1 MRIRWLAAGPRGR
14 IVSNPARAGRAHRPH
29 KAASRVPVPIAL
41 PARAR
46 PVNRQQDASMNDT
59 PHADLETTP
68 ADPRRR
74 HWLHG
79 AAAGLAGL
87 ALGPL
92 AGLPALAQ
100 GSDKRLRIGFQ
111 KYGNFVVLKARGTL
125 EKRLA
130 SQGVAVQWLEFPAG
144 PQLLEGLNAGAIDV
158 GTVGE
163 TPPIFAQAAGVDF
176 VYIGNEPPAPHG
188 EAIVV
193 LPDSPIRTVAQLRG
207 KKVAF
212 NKGSNVHYLLVKAL
226 EHAGLTY
233 ADIQPV
239 YLTPADARAAFV
251 QRSVDAWVIWDPYLA
266 AAERQ
271 LGARVV
277 ANGDGLV
284 RNTQYY
290 LAARKYAAAQPQ
302 VLRTLLDEVDAVDRW
317 GRDNVPEVA
326 AQLSPL
332 VGLDAPTLEIALKR
346 AGYGVQPITDATLAY
361 QQKIADAF
369 STLKLIPARVTVANA
384 R

>member
-1 MRIRWLAAGPRGR
+1 MSKR
-14 IVSNPARAGRAHRPH
+14 HT
-29 KAASRVPVPIAL
+29 PI
-41 PARAR
+41 
-46 PVNRQQDASMNDT
+46 DT
-59 PHADLETTP
+59 AP
-68 ADPRRR
+68 ADARRR
-74 HWLHG
+74 RLLHG
-79 AAAGLAGL
+79 AAAGLAGFAL
-87 ALGPL
+87 APL
-92 AGLPALAQ
+92 AGAPAHAQ
-100 GSDKRLRIGFQ
+100 GHGARLRIGFQ

-130 SQGVAVQWLEFPAG
+130 SQRVAVEWLEFPAG

-176 VYIGNEPPAPHG
+176 VYIGSEPPAPRG

-193 LPDSPIRTVAQLRG
+193 PSESPIRSVAQLRG
-207 KKVAF
+207 KKVAL

-226 EHAGLTY
+226 EHAGLAY

-251 QRSVDAWVIWDPYLA
+251 QRNVDAWVIWDPYLA

-271 LGARVV
+271 LNARAI
-277 ANGDGLV
+277 ANGEGLV
-284 RNTQYY
+284 RNTQYF

-302 VLRTLLDEVDAVDRW
+302 VLRALLDEVDAVDRW
-317 GRDNVPEVA
+317 ARDHVADVA

-332 VGLDAPTLEIALKR
+332 VGLDAPTLEVALKR

-361 QQKIADAF
+361 QQSIADAF

>member
-1 MRIRWLAAGPRGR
+1 
-14 IVSNPARAGRAHRPH
+14 
-29 KAASRVPVPIAL
+29 
-41 PARAR
+41 
-46 PVNRQQDASMNDT
+46 MNDT
-59 PHADLETTP
+59 PHADVEPTP
-68 ADPRRR
+68 TNPHRR
-74 HWLHG
+74 HWLQG

-92 AGLPALAQ
+92 AGLPAHAQ
-100 GSDKRLRIGFQ
+100 DSGTRLRVGFQ

-130 SQGVAVQWLEFPAG
+130 SQGVTVQWLEFPAG

-163 TPPIFAQAAGVDF
+163 TPPIFAQAGGVDF
-176 VYIGNEPPAPHG
+176 VYIGNEPPAPQG

-193 LPDSPIRTVAQLRG
+193 LPDSPIRNVAQLRG

-233 ADIQPV
+233 ADIQPI

-251 QRSVDAWVIWDPYLA
+251 QRNVDAWVIWDPYLA

-271 LGARVV
+271 IGARVI
-277 ANGDGLV
+277 ANGEGLV

-290 LAARKYAAAQPQ
+290 LAARKYAAAHPQ
-302 VLRTLLDEVDAVDRW
+302 VLRALLDEVDAVDRW
-317 GRDNVPEVA
+317 ARDHVTEVA

-332 VGLDAPTLEIALKR
+332 VGLDAPTLEVALKR
-346 AGYGVQPITDATLAY
+346 AGYGVQPISDATLAY
-361 QQKIADAF
+361 QQNIADAF
-369 STLKLIPARVTVANA
+369 SALKLIPGKLSVASAR
-384 R
+384 

>member
-1 MRIRWLAAGPRGR
+1 
-14 IVSNPARAGRAHRPH
+14 RAEANG
-29 KAASRVPVPIAL
+29 
-41 PARAR
+41 
-46 PVNRQQDASMNDT
+46 T
-59 PHADLETTP
+59 
-68 ADPRRR
+68 
-74 HWLHG
+74 
-79 AAAGLAGL
+79 
-87 ALGPL
+87 
-92 AGLPALAQ
+92 
-100 GSDKRLRIGFQ
+100 RLRIGFQ

-130 SQGVAVQWLEFPAG
+130 NQGVTVQWLEFPAG

-176 VYIGNEPPAPHG
+176 VYIGNEPPAPQG

-226 EHAGLTY
+226 EHAGLAY
-233 ADIQPV
+233 ADIQPI

-277 ANGDGLV
+277 ANGDALV

-290 LAARKYAAAQPQ
+290 LAARKYAAAHPQ
-302 VLRTLLDEVDAVDRW
+302 VLRALLDEVDAVDRW
-317 GRDNVPEVA
+317 ARDHVPEVA

-332 VGLDAPTLEIALKR
+332 VGLDAPTLEVALKR
-346 AGYGVQPITDATLAY
+346 AGYGVQPITDATVAY
-361 QQKIADAF
+361 QQNIADAF
-369 STLKLIPARVTVANA
+369 STLKLIPGKLSVASAR
-384 R
+384 

>member
-1 MRIRWLAAGPRGR
+1 
-14 IVSNPARAGRAHRPH
+14 
-29 KAASRVPVPIAL
+29 
-41 PARAR
+41 
-46 PVNRQQDASMNDT
+46 MNDT

-68 ADPRRR
+68 VNPRRR
-74 HWLHG
+74 QWLHG

-92 AGLPALAQ
+92 AAAAARADDSGT
-100 GSDKRLRIGFQ
+100 RLRIGFQ

-130 SQGVAVQWLEFPAG
+130 SQGVTVQWLEFPAG

-176 VYIGNEPPAPHG
+176 VYIGNEPPAPQG

-193 LPDSPIRTVAQLRG
+193 LPDSPIRTLAQLRG

-233 ADIQPV
+233 ADIQPI

-277 ANGDGLV
+277 ANGEGLV

-290 LAARKYAAAQPQ
+290 LAARKYAAAHPQ
-302 VLRTLLDEVDAVDRW
+302 VLRALLDEVDAVDRW
-317 GRDNVPEVA
+317 ARDHVPEVA

-332 VGLDAPTLEIALKR
+332 VGLDAPTLEVALKR
-346 AGYGVQPITDATLAY
+346 AGYGVQPITDATVAY
-361 QQKIADAF
+361 QQSIADAF
-369 STLKLIPARVTVANA
+369 TTLKLIPGKLSVASAR
-384 R
+384 

>member
-1 MRIRWLAAGPRGR
+1 MSKR
-14 IVSNPARAGRAHRPH
+14 HT
-29 KAASRVPVPIAL
+29 PI
-41 PARAR
+41 
-46 PVNRQQDASMNDT
+46 DT
-59 PHADLETTP
+59 AP
-68 ADPRRR
+68 ADVRRR
-74 HWLHG
+74 RLLHG
-79 AAAGLAGL
+79 AAAGLAGFAL
-87 ALGPL
+87 APL
-92 AGLPALAQ
+92 AGAPAHAQ
-100 GSDKRLRIGFQ
+100 GHGARLRIGFQ

-130 SQGVAVQWLEFPAG
+130 SQRVAVEWLEFPAG

-176 VYIGNEPPAPHG
+176 VYIGSEPPAPRG

-193 LPDSPIRTVAQLRG
+193 PSDSPIRSVAQLRG
-207 KKVAF
+207 KKVAL

-226 EHAGLTY
+226 EHAGLAY

-251 QRSVDAWVIWDPYLA
+251 QRNVDAWVIWDPYLA

-271 LGARVV
+271 LNARAI
-277 ANGDGLV
+277 ANGEGLV
-284 RNTQYY
+284 RNTQYF

-302 VLRTLLDEVDAVDRW
+302 VLRALLDEVDAVDRW
-317 GRDNVPEVA
+317 ARDHVPDVA

-332 VGLDAPTLEIALKR
+332 VGLDAPTLEVALTR
-346 AGYGVQPITDATLAY
+346 AGYGVQPITNATLAY
-361 QQKIADAF
+361 QQSIADAF

>member
-1 MRIRWLAAGPRGR
+1 E
-14 IVSNPARAGRAHRPH
+14 
-29 KAASRVPVPIAL
+29 ASG
-41 PARAR
+41 
-46 PVNRQQDASMNDT
+46 T
-59 PHADLETTP
+59 
-68 ADPRRR
+68 
-74 HWLHG
+74 
-79 AAAGLAGL
+79 
-87 ALGPL
+87 
-92 AGLPALAQ
+92 
-100 GSDKRLRIGFQ
+100 RLRIGFQ

-130 SQGVAVQWLEFPAG
+130 NQGVTVQWLEFPAG

-176 VYIGNEPPAPHG
+176 VYIGNEPPAPQG

-226 EHAGLTY
+226 EHAGLAY
-233 ADIQPV
+233 ADIQPI

-277 ANGDGLV
+277 ANGDALV

-290 LAARKYAAAQPQ
+290 LAARKYAATHPQ
-302 VLRTLLDEVDAVDRW
+302 VLRALLDEVDAVDRW
-317 GRDNVPEVA
+317 ARDHVPEVA

-332 VGLDAPTLEIALKR
+332 VGLDAPTLEVALKR
-346 AGYGVQPITDATLAY
+346 AGYGVQPITDATVAY
-361 QQKIADAF
+361 QQNIADAF
-369 STLKLIPARVTVANA
+369 STLKLIPGKLSVASAR
-384 R
+384 

>member
-1 MRIRWLAAGPRGR
+1 
-14 IVSNPARAGRAHRPH
+14 
-29 KAASRVPVPIAL
+29 
-41 PARAR
+41 
-46 PVNRQQDASMNDT
+46 MNDT
-59 PHADLETTP
+59 PHADVEPTP
-68 ADPRRR
+68 ANPQRRQ
-74 HWLHG
+74 WLQG

-92 AGLPALAQ
+92 AGLPAHAQ
-100 GSDKRLRIGFQ
+100 DSGTRLRVGFQ

-130 SQGVAVQWLEFPAG
+130 SQGVTVQWLEFPAG

-163 TPPIFAQAAGVDF
+163 TPPIFAQAGGVDF
-176 VYIGNEPPAPHG
+176 VYIGNEPPAPQG

-193 LPDSPIRTVAQLRG
+193 LPDSPIRNVAQLRG

-233 ADIQPV
+233 ADIQPI

-251 QRSVDAWVIWDPYLA
+251 QRNVDAWVIWDPYLA

-271 LGARVV
+271 IGARVI
-277 ANGDGLV
+277 ANGEGLV

-290 LAARKYAAAQPQ
+290 LAARKYAAAHPQ
-302 VLRTLLDEVDAVDRW
+302 VLRALLDEVDAVDRW
-317 GRDNVPEVA
+317 ARDHVAEVA

-332 VGLDAPTLEIALKR
+332 VGLDAPTLEVALKR
-346 AGYGVQPITDATLAY
+346 AGYGVQPISDATLAY
-361 QQKIADAF
+361 QQNIADAF
-369 STLKLIPARVTVANA
+369 SALKLIPGKLSVASAR
-384 R
+384 

>member
-1 MRIRWLAAGPRGR
+1 
-14 IVSNPARAGRAHRPH
+14 
-29 KAASRVPVPIAL
+29 
-41 PARAR
+41 
-46 PVNRQQDASMNDT
+46 
-59 PHADLETTP
+59 
-68 ADPRRR
+68 
-74 HWLHG
+74 
-79 AAAGLAGL
+79 
-87 ALGPL
+87 
-92 AGLPALAQ
+92 
-100 GSDKRLRIGFQ
+100 Q

-130 SQGVAVQWLEFPAG
+130 SQGVTVQWLEFPAG

-163 TPPIFAQAAGVDF
+163 TPPIFAQAGGVDF
-176 VYIGNEPPAPHG
+176 VYIGNEPPAPQG

-193 LPDSPIRTVAQLRG
+193 LPDSPIRNVAQLRG

-233 ADIQPV
+233 ADIQPI

-271 LGARVV
+271 IGARVI
-277 ANGDGLV
+277 ANGEGLV

-290 LAARKYAAAQPQ
+290 LAARKYAAAHPQ
-302 VLRTLLDEVDAVDRW
+302 VLRALLDEVDAVDRW
-317 GRDNVPEVA
+317 ARDHVAEVA
-326 AQLSPL
+326 TQLSPL
-332 VGLDAPTLEIALKR
+332 VGLDAPTLEVALKR

-361 QQKIADAF
+361 QQNIADAF
-369 STLKLIPARVTVANA
+369 STLKLIPGKLSVASAR
-384 R
+384 

>member
-1 MRIRWLAAGPRGR
+1 
-14 IVSNPARAGRAHRPH
+14 
-29 KAASRVPVPIAL
+29 
-41 PARAR
+41 
-46 PVNRQQDASMNDT
+46 
-59 PHADLETTP
+59 
-68 ADPRRR
+68 
-74 HWLHG
+74 
-79 AAAGLAGL
+79 LAGL

-92 AGLPALAQ
+92 AAVPARAEAN
-100 GSDKRLRIGFQ
+100 GTRLRIGFQ

-130 SQGVAVQWLEFPAG
+130 NQGVTVQWLEFPAG

-176 VYIGNEPPAPHG
+176 VYIGNEPPAPQG

-226 EHAGLTY
+226 EHAGLAY
-233 ADIQPV
+233 ADIQPI

-277 ANGDGLV
+277 ANGDALV

-290 LAARKYAAAQPQ
+290 LAARKYAAAHPQ
-302 VLRTLLDEVDAVDRW
+302 VLRALLDEVDAVDRW
-317 GRDNVPEVA
+317 ARDHVPEVA

-332 VGLDAPTLEIALKR
+332 VGLDAPTLEVALKR
-346 AGYGVQPITDATLAY
+346 AGYGVQPITDATVAY
-361 QQKIADAF
+361 QQNIADAF
-369 STLKLIPARVTVANA
+369 STLKLIPGKLSVASAR
-384 R
+384 

>member
-1 MRIRWLAAGPRGR
+1 
-14 IVSNPARAGRAHRPH
+14 
-29 KAASRVPVPIAL
+29 
-41 PARAR
+41 
-46 PVNRQQDASMNDT
+46 MNDT

-68 ADPRRR
+68 ANPRRR
-74 HWLHG
+74 QWLHG

-92 AGLPALAQ
+92 AGTPALAQ

-130 SQGVAVQWLEFPAG
+130 SQGVTVQWLEFPAG

-176 VYIGNEPPAPHG
+176 VYLGNEPPAPQG

-233 ADIQPV
+233 SDIQPI

-251 QRSVDAWVIWDPYLA
+251 QRNVDAWVIWDPYLA

-317 GRDNVPEVA
+317 GRDHVQEVA

-332 VGLDAPTLEIALKR
+332 VGLDAPTLEVALKR
-346 AGYGVQPITDATLAY
+346 TGYGVQPVTDATLAY
-361 QQKIADAF
+361 QQNIADAF
-369 STLKLIPARVTVANA
+369 SALKLIPGKVTVANA

>member
-1 MRIRWLAAGPRGR
+1 
-14 IVSNPARAGRAHRPH
+14 
-29 KAASRVPVPIAL
+29 
-41 PARAR
+41 
-46 PVNRQQDASMNDT
+46 MNDT
-59 PHADLETTP
+59 PLADIETTP
-68 ADPRRR
+68 ANPRRR
-74 HWLHG
+74 RWLHG

-92 AGLPALAQ
+92 AARPALADDT
-100 GSDKRLRIGFQ
+100 GTRLRIGFQ

-163 TPPIFAQAAGVDF
+163 TPPIFAQAGGVDF
-176 VYIGNEPPAPHG
+176 VYIGNEPPAPQG
-188 EAIVV
+188 EAIIV

-226 EHAGLTY
+226 ERAGLTY
-233 ADIQPV
+233 ADIQPI

-251 QRSVDAWVIWDPYLA
+251 QRSVDAWVIWDPYFA

-277 ANGDGLV
+277 ANGNGLV

-290 LAARKYAAAQPQ
+290 LAARKYAAAHPQ

-317 GRDNVPEVA
+317 ARDHVPEVA
-326 AQLSPL
+326 TQLSPL

-346 AGYGVQPITDATLAY
+346 AGYGVQPITDATVAY
-361 QQKIADAF
+361 QQNIADTF
-369 STLKLIPARVTVANA
+369 STLKLIPGKLSVASAR
-384 R
+384 

>member
-1 MRIRWLAAGPRGR
+1 
-14 IVSNPARAGRAHRPH
+14 
-29 KAASRVPVPIAL
+29 
-41 PARAR
+41 
-46 PVNRQQDASMNDT
+46 MNDT
-59 PHADLETTP
+59 PHADVATDTTP
-68 ADPRRR
+68 PNPHRRQ
-74 HWLHG
+74 WLQG

-92 AGLPALAQ
+92 AGRQAHAQ
-100 GSDKRLRIGFQ
+100 GNGTRLRVGFQ

-130 SQGVAVQWLEFPAG
+130 SQGVSVQWLEFPAG

-163 TPPIFAQAAGVDF
+163 TPPIFAQAGGVDF
-176 VYIGNEPPAPHG
+176 VYIGHEPPAPRG

-207 KKVAF
+207 KKVAL
-212 NKGSNVHYLLVKAL
+212 NRGSNVHYLLVKAL
-226 EHAGLTY
+226 EHAGLAYT
-233 ADIQPV
+233 DIQPI

-251 QRSVDAWVIWDPYLA
+251 QRNVDAWVIWDPYLT

-271 LGARVV
+271 LNARVV
-277 ANGDGLV
+277 ANGEGLV

-290 LAARKYAAAQPQ
+290 LASRKYAAAQPQ
-302 VLRTLLDEVDAVDRW
+302 VLRALLDEVDAVDRW
-317 GRDNVPEVA
+317 GRDHVPEVA

-346 AGYGVQPITDATLAY
+346 AGYGVQPITDETLAY
-361 QQKIADAF
+361 QQNIADVF
-369 STLKLIPARVTVANA
+369 STLKLIPGKVTVANA

>member
-1 MRIRWLAAGPRGR
+1 
-14 IVSNPARAGRAHRPH
+14 
-29 KAASRVPVPIAL
+29 
-41 PARAR
+41 
-46 PVNRQQDASMNDT
+46 MNDT
-59 PHADLETTP
+59 PHADVEPTP
-68 ADPRRR
+68 ANPQRRQ
-74 HWLHG
+74 WLQG
-79 AAAGLAGL
+79 AAAGLSGL

-92 AGLPALAQ
+92 AGLPAHAQ
-100 GSDKRLRIGFQ
+100 DSGTRLRVGFQ

-130 SQGVAVQWLEFPAG
+130 SQGVTVQWLEFPAG

-163 TPPIFAQAAGVDF
+163 TPPIFAQAGGVDF
-176 VYIGNEPPAPHG
+176 VYIGNEPPAPQG

-193 LPDSPIRTVAQLRG
+193 LPDSPIRNVAQLRG

-233 ADIQPV
+233 ADIQPI

-251 QRSVDAWVIWDPYLA
+251 QRNVDAWVIWDPYLA

-271 LGARVV
+271 IGARVI
-277 ANGDGLV
+277 ANGEGLV

-290 LAARKYAAAQPQ
+290 LAARKYAAAHPQ
-302 VLRTLLDEVDAVDRW
+302 VLRALLDEVDAVDRW
-317 GRDNVPEVA
+317 ARDHVAEVA

-332 VGLDAPTLEIALKR
+332 VGLDAPTLEVALKR
-346 AGYGVQPITDATLAY
+346 AGYGVQPISDATLAY
-361 QQKIADAF
+361 QQNIADAF
-369 STLKLIPARVTVANA
+369 SALKLIPGKLSVASAR
-384 R
+384 

>member
-1 MRIRWLAAGPRGR
+1 
-14 IVSNPARAGRAHRPH
+14 
-29 KAASRVPVPIAL
+29 
-41 PARAR
+41 
-46 PVNRQQDASMNDT
+46 MNDT
-59 PHADLETTP
+59 PYADVETIP
-68 ADPRRR
+68 ANPRRR
-74 HWLHG
+74 QWLHG

-92 AGLPALAQ
+92 AGQPAHAQ
-100 GSDKRLRIGFQ
+100 DNGARLRIGFQ
-111 KYGNFVVLKARGTL
+111 KYGNFILLKARGTL

-130 SQGVAVQWLEFPAG
+130 SQGVAVQWLEFPGG

-163 TPPIFAQAAGVDF
+163 TPPIFAQAGGVDF
-176 VYIGNEPPAPHG
+176 VYIGNEPPSPQG

-193 LPDSPIRTVAQLRG
+193 LPDSPIRAVAQLRG

-226 EHAGLTY
+226 ERAGLTY
-233 ADIQPV
+233 ADIQPI

-251 QRSVDAWVIWDPYLA
+251 QRNVDAWVIWDPYLA

-271 LGARVV
+271 IGARVV
-277 ANGDGLV
+277 ANGEGLV

-290 LAARKYAAAQPQ
+290 LAARKYAAAHPQ

-317 GRDNVPEVA
+317 ARDHGPDVA

-332 VGLDAPTLEIALKR
+332 VGLDAPTLEVALKR

-361 QQKIADAF
+361 QQNIADAF
-369 STLKLIPARVTVANA
+369 TALKLIPGKLAVASAR
-384 R
+384 

>member
-1 MRIRWLAAGPRGR
+1 
-14 IVSNPARAGRAHRPH
+14 
-29 KAASRVPVPIAL
+29 
-41 PARAR
+41 
-46 PVNRQQDASMNDT
+46 MNDT
-59 PHADLETTP
+59 PHADLETNP
-68 ADPRRR
+68 ANPRRR
-74 HWLHG
+74 QWLHG

-92 AGLPALAQ
+92 AAVPARAEAN
-100 GSDKRLRIGFQ
+100 GTRLRIGFQ

-130 SQGVAVQWLEFPAG
+130 NQGVTVQWLEFPAG

-176 VYIGNEPPAPHG
+176 VYIGNEPPAPQS

-226 EHAGLTY
+226 EHAGLAY
-233 ADIQPV
+233 ADIQPI

-277 ANGDGLV
+277 ANGDALV

-290 LAARKYAAAQPQ
+290 LAARKYAAAHPQ
-302 VLRTLLDEVDAVDRW
+302 VLRALLDEVDAVDHW
-317 GRDNVPEVA
+317 ARDHVPEVA

-332 VGLDAPTLEIALKR
+332 VGLDAPTLEVALKR
-346 AGYGVQPITDATLAY
+346 AGYGVQPITDATVAY
-361 QQKIADAF
+361 QQNIADAF
-369 STLKLIPARVTVANA
+369 STLKLIPGKLSVASAR
-384 R
+384 

>member
-1 MRIRWLAAGPRGR
+1 
-14 IVSNPARAGRAHRPH
+14 
-29 KAASRVPVPIAL
+29 
-41 PARAR
+41 
-46 PVNRQQDASMNDT
+46 MNDES
-59 PHADLETTP
+59 HADLETTP
-68 ADPRRR
+68 ANPRRR
-74 HWLHG
+74 QWLHG

-92 AGLPALAQ
+92 AGMPALAQ
-100 GSDKRLRIGFQ
+100 GSEKRLRVGFQ

-130 SQGVAVQWLEFPAG
+130 SQGVTVQWLEFPAG

-176 VYIGNEPPAPHG
+176 VYLGNEPPAPHG

-226 EHAGLTY
+226 EHAGLAY
-233 ADIQPV
+233 ADIQPI

-271 LGARVV
+271 LGARVI

-302 VLRTLLDEVDAVDRW
+302 VLRTLLDEVDALDRW
-317 GRDNVPEVA
+317 ARDHVPEVA

-332 VGLDAPTLEIALKR
+332 VGLDAPTLEVALKR
-346 AGYGVQPITDATLAY
+346 AGYGVQPVTDATLAY
-361 QQKIADAF
+361 QQSIADAF
-369 STLKLIPARVTVANA
+369 SALKLIPGKVTVANA

>member
-1 MRIRWLAAGPRGR
+1 
-14 IVSNPARAGRAHRPH
+14 
-29 KAASRVPVPIAL
+29 
-41 PARAR
+41 
-46 PVNRQQDASMNDT
+46 MNDT

-68 ADPRRR
+68 ANPRRR
-74 HWLHG
+74 RWLHG

-92 AGLPALAQ
+92 AAVPARADA
-100 GSDKRLRIGFQ
+100 GGTRLRVGFQ

-130 SQGVAVQWLEFPAG
+130 SQGVTVQWLEFPAG
-144 PQLLEGLNAGAIDV
+144 PQLVEGLNAGAIDV

-176 VYIGNEPPAPHG
+176 VYIGNEPPAPQG

-233 ADIQPV
+233 ADIQPI

-290 LAARKYAAAQPQ
+290 LAARQYAAAHPQ
-302 VLRTLLDEVDAVDRW
+302 VLRALLDEVDAVDRW
-317 GRDNVPEVA
+317 ARDHVPEVA

-332 VGLDAPTLEIALKR
+332 VGLDAPTLEVALKR
-346 AGYGVQPITDATLAY
+346 AGYGVQPISDATLAY
-361 QQKIADAF
+361 QQGIADAF
-369 STLKLIPARVTVANA
+369 SALKLIPGKLSVASAR
-384 R
+384 

>member
-1 MRIRWLAAGPRGR
+1 
-14 IVSNPARAGRAHRPH
+14 
-29 KAASRVPVPIAL
+29 
-41 PARAR
+41 
-46 PVNRQQDASMNDT
+46 MNDT

-68 ADPRRR
+68 ANPRRR
-74 HWLHG
+74 QWLHG

-92 AGLPALAQ
+92 AAAPARADDS
-100 GSDKRLRIGFQ
+100 GTRLRIGFQ

-130 SQGVAVQWLEFPAG
+130 SQGVTVQWLEFPAG

-176 VYIGNEPPAPHG
+176 VYIGNEPPAPQG

-233 ADIQPV
+233 ADIQPI

-277 ANGDGLV
+277 ANGEGLV

-290 LAARKYAAAQPQ
+290 LAARKYAAAHPQ
-302 VLRTLLDEVDAVDRW
+302 VLRALLDEVDAVDRW
-317 GRDNVPEVA
+317 ARDHVPEVA

-332 VGLDAPTLEIALKR
+332 VGLDAPTLEVALKR
-346 AGYGVQPITDATLAY
+346 AGYGVQPITDATVAY
-361 QQKIADAF
+361 QQGIADAF
-369 STLKLIPARVTVANA
+369 STLKLIPGKLSVASAR
-384 R
+384 